1 MKKLILSLVAALCIG
16 GFSTTQAQ
24 VKFGVVGG
32 LNVSKLSYE
41 RSKLFDSENRAG
53 WFIGPKMWVKVPL
66 KALGVG
72 LGIVQNAAVG
82 RDPRQAAAVGRQL
95 GQVVRAAVLSGR
107 RVQQLQKGGIYIQG
121 GKKFI
126 VK

>member
-1 MKKLILSLVAALCIG
+1 MKKLILSLVAALCLG

-66 KALGVG
+66 VG
-72 LGIVQNAAVG
+72 LGVRLVNHLEIGATYNIALSNIGDIHIPVISDVTKNAKSDFKSNSWQVS
-82 RDPRQAAAVGRQL
+82 AAYL
-95 GQVVRAAVLSGR
+95 
-107 RVQQLQKGGIYIQG
+107 
-121 GKKFI
+121 F
-126 VK
+126 